1 MYPIG
6 KNIEDDFN
14 QCGSKEFLE
23 TVQGLAKG

>member
-14 QCGSKEFLE
+14 QWGSKEFLE